1 MNISEPDSTDS
12 VANNCA
18 PGHVALHGDEIARA
32 AVAAKV
38 DTPSETLA
46 LLSED
51 KSDAVKLAVARNPQT
66 PHHIVAKLAKR
77 GSAVVRAGL
86 ASDAST
92 PLEILNELAEDD
104 DDKIRANARQSRRIL
119 AANLSNESEGTT
131 NIPRG
136 EKPFG
141 TLNPRWA

>member
-1 MNISEPDSTDS
+1 MNSSEANSTDS
-12 VANNCA
+12 AGNNCA
-18 PGHVALHGDEIARA
+18 PGHVALHGDENARA
-32 AVAAKV
+32 AVASKV
-38 DTPSETLA
+38 DTPSEILA

-51 KSDAVKLAVARNPQT
+51 KSDTVKLAVARNSQT
-66 PHHIVAKLAKR
+66 PHHIVAKLAKQ

-86 ASDAST
+86 ACDAST

-104 DDKIRANARQSRRIL
+104 DDKIRANARQSRRVL
-119 AANLSNESEGTT
+119 VAYLDKESQGSTT
-131 NIPRG
+131 IPRG